1 MQRSDVAGVAETRLF
16 DRERSAPL
24 GVLLPSKR
32 IDRCA
37 FFLVKLLANL
47 VALNAPCAL
56 VGSLVPVDSRFNCSV
71 WFVSCDT
78 RLRRMRRPR
87 PIDFSISCSD
97 LRLIY
102 GPSNELT
109 DEYLTS
115 SL

>member
-1 MQRSDVAGVAETRLF
+1 VIRS
-16 DRERSAPL
+16 
-24 GVLLPSKR
+24 
-32 IDRCA
+32 
-37 FFLVKLLANL
+37 LVKDIILTPVNGKIEIDVRFDLA
-47 VALNAPCAL
+47 
-56 VGSLVPVDSRFNCSV
+56 GI
-71 WFVSCDT
+71 
-78 RLRRMRRPR
+78 RMRRPR

>member
-1 MQRSDVAGVAETRLF
+1 MPSVNQRRPAEPAGNARF
-16 DRERSAPL
+16 A
-24 GVLLPSKR
+24 
-32 IDRCA
+32 
-37 FFLVKLLANL
+37 ANIRR
-47 VALNAPCAL
+47 
-56 VGSLVPVDSRFNCSV
+56 DI
-71 WFVSCDT
+71 
-78 RLRRMRRPR
+78 RMRRPR